1 MDALRIRQITPEDAE
16 AASDLSAQLG
26 YECDPTEMRTR
37 IERLPLLP
45 HRAVFVA
52 ELEST
57 IAGWIDA
64 ALECHLQSED
74 AVVIGGLVVKAGHRG
89 HGIGWRLCQAVEA
102 WAHDINIKKI
112 RVRSQ
117 IKRTEAHRFYLQRG
131 YEQVKTSAVF
141 EKPLIET
148 LL

>member
-1 MDALRIRQITPEDAE
+1 
-16 AASDLSAQLG
+16 
-26 YECDPTEMRTR
+26 MRTR
-37 IERLPLLP
+37 IERLSRLP
-45 HRAVFVA
+45 HRVVFVA
-52 ELEST
+52 ELEGR

-74 AVVIGGLVVKAGHRG
+74 AVVIGGLVVKDGLRG

-102 WAHDINIKKI
+102 WARSLDIRKI

-117 IKRTEAHRFYLQRG
+117 IKRSEAHRFYLQRG

-141 EKPLIET
+141 EKSLN
-148 LL
+148 